1 MLGRLAQTWRSW
13 SARRRALTVGVA
25 VLAIAGTGV
34 AAYQVLKR
42 PSDVT
47 NTDVDFKERVKDP
60 KPKKP
65 KKPKDRTVDW
75 PTYGLNDARTRYFPT
90 DVVKPPFDASDWS
103 FQAGKLLEF
112 SPILVGDRIFFQD
125 IDATTY
131 ALDREKGKLLWKENV
146 GSRAASA
153 PAYSRNRVFVTHL
166 EPGQAV
172 ALRPRDGK
180 VLWKRPLPGR
190 TESSPLAFKDEL
202 VIFGCECGTVFA
214 LDQKDGSVEW
224 TVETAGPIKGALAQ
238 GKGNVY
244 GGNYAGEYFSIDAKS
259 GRLEWKRNTIGG
271 SFGRG
276 GGVYSTPTV
285 AYGRVYFGSID
296 SRVYSVDMDTGEI
309 AWSKS
314 TGAEVYSGPAAAD
327 TPGTRPTVYIGSADD
342 NFYALDA
349 KTGATRWQRDT
360 GGDVTGAGTVIGD
373 VAYVSVIGE
382 SIGTIGYDVE
392 NGDVVFQHELGEYNP
407 AITDGERLYLTG
419 YSELRA
425 FPREEGKKGKGGK
438 TGTGQRKG
446 KKGDAKGGSKERGKR
461 GAKRDRRKQ
470 AGKR

>member
-1 MLGRLAQTWRSW
+1 MTALVLGRLAQTWRSW
-13 SARRRALTVGVA
+13 SARRRAITVGIV
-25 VLAIAGTGV
+25 VLAAAGIAV
-34 AAYQVLKR
+34 AAYQALKR
-42 PSDVT
+42 PADVT
-47 NTDVDFKERVKDP
+47 NENVDFVERKKEP
-60 KPKKP
+60 KPRE
-65 KKPKDRTVDW
+65 PKDRTVDW
-75 PTYGLNDARTRYFPT
+75 PTYGLDDARTRYFPS
-90 DVVKPPFDASDWS
+90 DVVKPPYRPSDWS

-112 SPILVGDRIFFQD
+112 SPIIVGDRIFFQD

-131 ALDREKGKLLWKENV
+131 ALDREKGRVLWKENV
-146 GSRAASA
+146 GDRAASA
-153 PAYSRNRVFVTHL
+153 PAYSNNRIFLTHL
-166 EPGQAV
+166 DPGQAV

-180 VLWKRPLPGR
+180 VLWKRPVPGR

-224 TVETAGPIKGALAQ
+224 TVETAGAIKGALAQ

-244 GGNYAGEYFSIDAKS
+244 GGNYAGEYFAIDAKS
-259 GRLEWKRNTIGG
+259 GQVEWKQSTIGG

-276 GGVYSTPTV
+276 GGIYSTPTV

-327 TPGTRPTVYIGSADD
+327 TPGTRATVYIGSADD

-349 KTGATRWQRDT
+349 RTGATRWQQNT

-373 VAYVSVIGE
+373 VVYVSVIGE
-382 SIGTIGYDVE
+382 SIGTIGYRIE
-392 NGDVVFQHELGEYNP
+392 NGERVFEHELGEYNP

-425 FPREEGKKGKGGK
+425 FAPDDGKKRG
-438 TGTGQRKG
+438 KG
-446 KKGDAKGGSKERGKR
+446 KKGGEAKKRSGGGDKR
-461 GAKRDRRKQ
+461 GRGQNKGTGD
-470 AGKR
+470 GKG